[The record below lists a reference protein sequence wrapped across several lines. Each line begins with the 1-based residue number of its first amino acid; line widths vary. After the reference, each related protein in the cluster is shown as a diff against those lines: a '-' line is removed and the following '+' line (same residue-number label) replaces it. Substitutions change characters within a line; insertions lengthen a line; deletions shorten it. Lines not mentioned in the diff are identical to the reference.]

1 MATLPTVVVSRNGA
15 RLIINQSDFNPET
28 DTPWDDA
35 PKPKTKPP
43 APTILAAN
51 GTPPALALIN
61 GKDVVRDV
69 AIIPTMGQ
77 AAATRILEN
86 RPEGGYT
93 SLDHVWEMNPEVL
106 GGRFKVDTDA
116 VASWGG

>member
-15 RLIINQSDFNPET
+15 RLIINQSDYNPET
-28 DTPWDDA
+28 DALWSDSPTPKA
-35 PKPKTKPP
+35 KPP
-43 APTILAAN
+43 APPILAD
-51 GTPPALALIN
+51 GIPPALALIN

-69 AIIPTMGQ
+69 AIIPTLGQ

-86 RPEGGYT
+86 RPDGGYL

-106 GGRFKVDTDA
+106 GGRFKVDTDV
-116 VASWGG
+116 VAAWGG